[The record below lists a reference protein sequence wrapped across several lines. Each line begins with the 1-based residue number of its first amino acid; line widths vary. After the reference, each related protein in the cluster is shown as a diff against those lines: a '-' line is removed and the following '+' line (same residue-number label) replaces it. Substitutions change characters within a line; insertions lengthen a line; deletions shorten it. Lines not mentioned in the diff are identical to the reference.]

1 MMSKKRKNAMLKMR
15 DAFETLL
22 FATNEL
28 TEVLQ
33 EELQDFDNLNSIF
46 TEDDLDILGEYG
58 ELLEMLFSVEALT
71 ELMETDTMKN
81 ANAMFDEWYNEHFD
95 EEEGD

>member
-15 DAFETLL
+15 DAFEQLL
-22 FATNEL
+22 FATNEM

-33 EELQDFDNLNSIF
+33 EELEDFDNLNSIF
-46 TEDDLDILGEYG
+46 TEDDMDILGEYG

-81 ANAMFDEWYNEHFD
+81 ANAMLDEWYNEHFD

>member
-15 DAFETLL
+15 DAFEQLL
-22 FATNEL
+22 FATNEM
-28 TEVLQ
+28 TTVLQ
-33 EELQDFDNLNSIF
+33 EELEDFDNLNSIF
-46 TEDDLDILGEYG
+46 TEDDMDILGEYG
-58 ELLEMLFSVEALT
+58 ELLEMLFSIEALT

-81 ANAMFDEWYNEHFD
+81 ANAMLDEWYNEHFD

>member
-15 DAFETLL
+15 DAMEQLL
-22 FATNEL
+22 FATEEM
-28 TEVLQ
+28 TTVLQ
-33 EELQDFDNLNSIF
+33 EELEDFDNLNSIF
-46 TEDDLDILGEYG
+46 TEDDMDILGEYG
-58 ELLEMLFSVEALT
+58 ELLEMLFSVDAVT

-81 ANAMFDEWYNEHFD
+81 ANAMLDEWYNEHFD